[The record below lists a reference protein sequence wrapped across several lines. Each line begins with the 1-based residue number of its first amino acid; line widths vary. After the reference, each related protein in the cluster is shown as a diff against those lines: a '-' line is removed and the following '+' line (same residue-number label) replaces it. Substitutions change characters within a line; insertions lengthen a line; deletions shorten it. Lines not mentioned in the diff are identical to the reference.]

1 MENSFEGFVKRVVSA
16 LNKSMVNYVI
26 IGGITAII
34 YGRPRTTMN
43 IDVII
48 DLKASEKE
56 KIENLVAIF
65 SKFNLDVTAE
75 EIVDALIEGSHF
87 SVFDKLSPFRIDAKG
102 INTKLDQIAI
112 KNRRKITL
120 FGLKTWIE
128 APEDL
133 IVAKLIYGSPQDIE
147 DALSVIINMKDE
159 LDIDYL
165 TKRAQEENVYNM
177 LTKIFRK
184 TKEI

>member
-1 MENSFEGFVKRVVSA
+1 M
-16 LNKSMVNYVI
+16 
-26 IGGITAII
+26 
-34 YGRPRTTMN
+34 P
-43 IDVII
+43 
-48 DLKASEKE
+48 
-56 KIENLVAIF
+56 
-65 SKFNLDVTAE
+65 
-75 EIVDALIEGSHF
+75 
-87 SVFDKLSPFRIDAKG
+87 
-102 INTKLDQIAI
+102 I

-120 FGLKTWIE
+120 FGLKTWIKT
-128 APEDL
+128 PEDL